1 MARPRKKTTRRRRQQ
16 ASGWIWMLYGL
27 AIGLT
32 VALGV
37 YLHDRR
43 SLNAPLSPRAGIK
56 TPSASGGE
64 DNAAETGEATEHYD
78 FYDKLRTFEVPTYE
92 EVILPEHEAVD
103 KSTPSAQPGPPG
115 TFVLQAGSFK
125 NFSDAD
131 RRKAQLALLGI
142 EAQIQKVSI
151 DDNTFHRVRIGPI
164 FDPASAKDM
173 QRRLSQS
180 DIEALVIRLRD

>member
-1 MARPRKKTTRRRRQQ
+1 
-16 ASGWIWMLYGL
+16 
-27 AIGLT
+27 
-32 VALGV
+32 
-37 YLHDRR
+37 
-43 SLNAPLSPRAGIK
+43 
-56 TPSASGGE
+56 
-64 DNAAETGEATEHYD
+64 
-78 FYDKLRTFEVPTYE
+78 
-92 EVILPEHEAVD
+92 
-103 KSTPSAQPGPPG
+103 
-115 TFVLQAGSFK
+115 VLQAGSFK